1 MSLDVFIGV
10 RLYKGKSVTF
20 AIKNRNL
27 MKMIVK
33 SDKIPDNSIILN
45 GFGRTDY
52 GDSYRIVK
60 QTNETV
66 DEITTQFFKVPRWA
80 IVLMKIRNNVVKIF
94 GLKTG
99 KNENVNE
106 VACYPVGS
114 KAGYFTVTARNANE
128 IVMGENDR
136 HLCFRASVLVDREQ
150 SFIYLTTIVRFHN
163 IWGRIYFLPVKPFH
177 RLIIKSLLK
186 RQFR

>member
-1 MSLDVFIGV
+1 MQV
-10 RLYKGKSVTF
+10 
-20 AIKNRNL
+20 
-27 MKMIVK
+27 IVK
-33 SDKIPDNSIILN
+33 SDKIPDSAIISN
-45 GFGRTDY
+45 GFGEADY
-52 GDSYRIVK
+52 CDAYRIAK

-66 DEITTQFFKVPRWA
+66 DEITTQIFKVPRWV
-80 IVLMKIRNNVVKIF
+80 IVLMKVRNGIVKIF

-99 KNENVNE
+99 ISETVNE
-106 VACYPVGS
+106 AACYPVGS

-128 IVMGENDR
+128 IVMGEDDR

-163 IWGRIYFLPVKPFH
+163 VWGRIYFLPVKPFH

-186 RQFR
+186 RQLR